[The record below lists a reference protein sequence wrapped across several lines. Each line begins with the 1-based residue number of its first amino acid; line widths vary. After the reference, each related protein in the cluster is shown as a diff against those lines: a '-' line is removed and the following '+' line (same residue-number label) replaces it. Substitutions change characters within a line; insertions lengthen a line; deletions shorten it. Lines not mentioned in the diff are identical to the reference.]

1 MSQSFEVAGGN
12 GRLYRLTQEEKDKE
26 LARLAGLVERGQSW
40 ATPDKLH
47 DYSGFLQVTQ
57 FFIDWLQA
65 AFDAQDAENMRMN
78 WKGFVAESVQGSK
91 FLKVQ
96 DAWIG
101 GRPSLPAFIDSQKP
115 APAPAGCAVAKGSMA
130 QRQDQEPED
139 QEPEDDLPF

>member
-47 DYSGFLQVTQ
+47 DYSGFLQINQ
-57 FFIDWLQA
+57 QFIDWIQA
-65 AFDAQDAENMRMN
+65 SFDAQESENMRMN
-78 WKGFVAESVQGSK
+78 WKGFVAESSQGSK

-96 DAWIG
+96 DAWIAKQ
-101 GRPSLPAFIDSQKP
+101 PSLKQFIAEGGQATPRVASQP
-115 APAPAGCAVAKGSMA
+115 QAQAAVEMP
-130 QRQDQEPED
+130 QED
-139 QEPEDDLPF
+139 IPF